1 MEHSSTLKYCSSSLY
16 TFAQKPS
23 NLIPKYSVCITINS
37 KMKCKRVNLSN
48 VSNSERRRQLAHFPV
63 LPFFLKRNHLLP
75 RKLLLDTHTPVSIQ
89 TVKQGQMHQE
99 YQSCLLHFQACLML
113 LQIKTSPYLG
123 KIQWH
128 STSKDSSYACASS
141 YILIT
146 GSSQFAKNKTN
157 VCHSH
162 VEATESKCVFT
173 GDILKSIFHPKVQS
187 TQAVR

>member
-1 MEHSSTLKYCSSSLY
+1 
-16 TFAQKPS
+16 
-23 NLIPKYSVCITINS
+23 
-37 KMKCKRVNLSN
+37 
-48 VSNSERRRQLAHFPV
+48 
-63 LPFFLKRNHLLP
+63 
-75 RKLLLDTHTPVSIQ
+75 
-89 TVKQGQMHQE
+89 
-99 YQSCLLHFQACLML
+99 ML